1 MEHRRFDALTRFFAH
16 LIDRREGLFAA
27 LSLSLV
33 SLLNGDQAMA
43 KKKGVK
49 GKGKGH
55 AGGKKKNKNKRKK
68 GGGGAAAR
76 DCNAIPLQPG
86 ADLHE
91 CDLRQHPGLAS
102 ANFTDAKLEDTILS
116 GANLTGVSFRGAR
129 LWRAKLDG
137 ALLTNAAFTDSAK
150 GRTDIFGVDFSNANL
165 SGATLDLE
173 TVLYARYAIFC
184 NATMPNGDVADG
196 DCG

>member
-1 MEHRRFDALTRFFAH
+1 MEDRRFDALTRFLAH
-16 LIDRREGLFAA
+16 LIDRREGLFVA

-33 SLLNGDQAMA
+33 SLLNGDQATA
-43 KKKGVK
+43 KKKGGK

-55 AGGKKKNKNKRKK
+55 GGGKKKNKKRKK
-68 GGGGAAAR
+68 KRGGGAAPR

-91 CDLRQHPGLAS
+91 CDLRQHPGLGS

-116 GANLTGVSFRGAR
+116 GANLAGVSFRGAR
-129 LWRAKLDG
+129 LWRAKLND
-137 ALLTNAAFTDSAK
+137 ALLTNATFADSAA
-150 GRTDIFGVDFSNANL
+150 GRTDIFGVDFSNADL

-184 NATMPNGDVADG
+184 NATMPNGDVAAG